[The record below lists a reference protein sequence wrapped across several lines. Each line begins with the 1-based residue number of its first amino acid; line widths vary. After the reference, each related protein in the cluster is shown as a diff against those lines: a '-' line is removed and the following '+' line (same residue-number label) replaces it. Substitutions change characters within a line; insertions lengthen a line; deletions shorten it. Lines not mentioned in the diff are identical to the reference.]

1 MRSCDV
7 MRPLRATWLHIKT
20 GWNTSQPWPR
30 NSSRRGQRPCPSP
43 SSLSPALL
51 CQTLGKQVIASC
63 FLSHPYLLTPFLKR
77 PFPAPYPLCCLYS
90 YLLALICPTPCE
102 YLSPTTGKPLHLRI
116 LAHHPSQPWPHHPQ
130 PQVSLL
136 PQSCFCNTR
145 SHIGTL
151 SRTRAEGPWCQ
162 SS

>member
-1 MRSCDV
+1 MTTSQLRCRRCVRSCDV

-20 GWNTSQPWPR
+20 GWNTLQPWPR

-77 PFPAPYPLCCLYS
+77 PSPAPYPLCCLYS
-90 YLLALICPTPCE
+90 YPLALICPTPCE
-102 YLSPTTGKPLHLRI
+102 DLPPHNQETPSPQDISPSPQSALASPSTTSSFPSPTI
-116 LAHHPSQPWPHHPQ
+116 L
-130 PQVSLL
+130 LL
-136 PQSCFCNTR
+136 
-145 SHIGTL
+145 
-151 SRTRAEGPWCQ
+151 
-162 SS
+162 